1 MAESATSDD
10 VPAATPAPAGLVH
23 ATGPARS
30 RLPRGVRMVV
40 GGVVV
45 SAVGS
50 VVALSQ
56 TGATRAGFGR
66 PATVALFTV
75 LVLVSWLRPL
85 IMQRGSQ
92 SEAVHPD
99 EAAFVVAAILLPPF
113 GVVALFA
120 IAVAASHVI
129 RRRAWVK
136 VVFNC
141 AQLVTAVGTAV
152 LAVELVAGGAPEA
165 SARRIAAA
173 LVGAAVFFAV
183 NSLSM
188 GLLMQTMG
196 FKTLRAAFLDGVG
209 IHVRIAAGGAV
220 LAVFVAVAAA
230 AQTWILV
237 CAFLP
242 FLILR
247 QVLTGHFQ
255 ARHDRSRLE
264 GLLRATIEANRTM
277 GADAAVRAIEEAAV
291 DLLRCETATVTTER
305 PAPGALAAPLHRDG
319 TPMWLVVAG
328 RKKAEPIESAD
339 LAMLDTLA
347 AVATGALTNASL
359 YEQLTHRAFNDM
371 LTGLPNRRLFLDQLD
386 QAMARSSRRGETN
399 AVLFIDVDRF
409 KTVNDNLGHHAGDAL
424 LVALARRLQAVV
436 RGGETLARFG
446 GDEFTLLLEG
456 ISGVGAAVTVAERIS
471 EELR

>member
-1 MAESATSDD
+1 MAESATSDE

-40 GGVVV
+40 GGGVVG
-45 SAVGS
+45 AVGS
-50 VVALSQ
+50 VAALSQ

-85 IMQRGSQ
+85 IMQRGSL

-113 GVVALFA
+113 GVLALFT

-129 RRRAWVK
+129 RPRAWVK

-141 AQLVTAVGTAV
+141 AQLVTAVGAAV
-152 LAVELVAGGAPEA
+152 LAVQLVAGGAPEA

-220 LAVFVAVAAA
+220 LGVVV
-230 AQTWILV
+230 
-237 CAFLP
+237 
-242 FLILR
+242 
-247 QVLTGHFQ
+247 
-255 ARHDRSRLE
+255 
-264 GLLRATIEANRTM
+264 
-277 GADAAVRAIEEAAV
+277 
-291 DLLRCETATVTTER
+291 
-305 PAPGALAAPLHRDG
+305 ALAAPAP
-319 TPMWLVVAG
+319 TWVLVG
-328 RKKAEPIESAD
+328 
-339 LAMLDTLA
+339 
-347 AVATGALTNASL
+347 
-359 YEQLTHRAFNDM
+359 
-371 LTGLPNRRLFLDQLD
+371 
-386 QAMARSSRRGETN
+386 
-399 AVLFIDVDRF
+399 AVLPVLILPPVLTRH
-409 KTVNDNLGHHAGDAL
+409 LPAPPYPPPPQGL
-424 LVALARRLQAVV
+424 L
-436 RGGETLARFG
+436 
-446 GDEFTLLLEG
+446 
-456 ISGVGAAVTVAERIS
+456 
-471 EELR
+471 